1 MNQLF
6 ALRSEFE
13 IKYYDRNAIVK
24 KLQIDVLFILYTLF
38 IDNFEFYRNMYR
50 SLCDIYLT
58 FIILNL
64 QKRQRIRNVYF
75 ITFEFHESKFNDVIR
90 VLKIDFN
97 ALKQDYNLS
106 INEIEQRVWAF
117 ILTFIEN
124 MKFQQEIVEF
134 LNSTIKL
141 SCRMY
146 HINKITKN
154 NMNYDVI
161 YNDRYH
167 HQIFHIRFK
176 CVNMTKT
183 AREKFFVKKNDFW
196 IFDIA
201 IVHFR
206 FEYHR

>member
-106 INEIEQRVWAF
+106 INEIEQRV
-117 ILTFIEN
+117 
-124 MKFQQEIVEF
+124 
-134 LNSTIKL
+134 
-141 SCRMY
+141 
-146 HINKITKN
+146 
-154 NMNYDVI
+154 
-161 YNDRYH
+161 
-167 HQIFHIRFK
+167 
-176 CVNMTKT
+176 
-183 AREKFFVKKNDFW
+183 
-196 IFDIA
+196 
-201 IVHFR
+201 
-206 FEYHR
+206 